1 MEEITKTFLKDM
13 SRLTGRPY
21 TREEFGVIIS
31 DLSRRSS
38 ENEGSEDKENKNK
51 GNENKETENKEKGK

>member
-31 DLSRRSS
+31 DLSRRPSEDD
-38 ENEGSEDKENKNK
+38 ENEEKKKNK
-51 GNENKETENKEKGK
+51 TDNKEEGK